1 MTSPPV
7 TPTATPRFQF
17 PPPSPSVAPPRPL
30 TGTQLLLEP
39 LSRPQDEIGPSNS
52 HEFSPSRVFT
62 ETPVSQP
69 IQTPALDTL
78 AGGAEPSLE
87 PRYFPPGKRLAKKK
101 ALSGDD
107 ELSIFDI
114 LNTFRHHWFLSV
126 DNLRANALSAQKAVD
141 GKISWVEFAP
151 QFHAHLVK
159 CAVALVPRPINKVK
173 KVMFGYI
180 LELLNGEGPQAFFDL
195 SKGQQRATQAQKEK
209 RRLSRKR
216 NRASRRDRRKAAEEA
231 VNGRPQQQCPTC
243 GRKFASRKAAK
254 RHRCPISMEESGKS
268 GDAKGKGRTSAR
280 ARPDKPGPP
289 NPPTVPS
296 NTVTPLATTAL
307 QTATTLKTKA
317 PKKKKKQ
324 SAYKRP
330 NTPSSAVEVASTG
343 PALLRTLVREF
354 ASNQRSEG
362 TSDRRST
369 RLNTEKKRRTRRGLM
384 DSVM

>member
-7 TPTATPRFQF
+7 TPAATPRFQF

-30 TGTQLLLEP
+30 SGPRLTLEP
-39 LSRPQDEIGPSNS
+39 LSRPQDEAGPSSS
-52 HEFSPSRVFT
+52 HEFLPPQVFT

-69 IQTPALDTL
+69 SQTPALDTL

-87 PRYFPPGKRLAKKK
+87 PRYFPPGKKLAKKK
-101 ALSGDD
+101 ALSGDA
-107 ELSIFDI
+107 ELSVFDI
-114 LNTFRHHWFLSV
+114 LNTFRRRWFLSV
-126 DNLRANALSAQKAVD
+126 DNLRAKALSAQKAED
-141 GKISWVEFAP
+141 GKIFWVEFAP

-159 CAVALVPRPINKVK
+159 CAVALVPRPIDKVK

-180 LELLNGEGPQAFFDL
+180 LELLNGEGPQTFFEL

-216 NRASRRDRRKAAEEA
+216 NRASRRERRKAAEEA
-231 VNGRPQQQCPTC
+231 VNGRPQRQCPTC

-268 GDAKGKGRTSAR
+268 GDAKGKGKTAAR
-280 ARPDKPGPP
+280 AKPDKPGPP
-289 NPPTVPS
+289 KPPTAPS

-307 QTATTLKTKA
+307 QTAKTLKTKA

-324 SAYKRP
+324 NACKRP
-330 NTPSSAVEVASTG
+330 NTPSSAFEVASSG
-343 PALLRTLVREF
+343 LAPSRTTVREF
-354 ASNQRSEG
+354 ASDQRYEG

-369 RLNTEKKRRTRRGLM
+369 RLNTDEKRRTRRGLM
-384 DSVM
+384 DSVT

>member
-17 PPPSPSVAPPRPL
+17 PPPSPSVAPPRPPL
-30 TGTQLLLEP
+30 KP

-69 IQTPALDTL
+69 IQTPALDML

-87 PRYFPPGKRLAKKK
+87 PHYFPPGKKLAKKK

-107 ELSIFDI
+107 KLSIFDI
-114 LNTFRHHWFLSV
+114 LNTFRRHWFLSV

-141 GKISWVEFAP
+141 GKISWVEFTP

-173 KVMFGYI
+173 KVMLRYI
-180 LELLNGEGPQAFFDL
+180 LELLNGEGPQAFFNL

-216 NRASRRDRRKAAEEA
+216 NHALRRDHRKVAEKA
-231 VNGRPQQQCPTC
+231 VNGRPQQQCLTC
-243 GRKFASRKAAK
+243 GWKFTSRKAAK
-254 RHRCPISMEESGKS
+254 RH
-268 GDAKGKGRTSAR
+268 
-280 ARPDKPGPP
+280 
-289 NPPTVPS
+289 
-296 NTVTPLATTAL
+296 
-307 QTATTLKTKA
+307 
-317 PKKKKKQ
+317 
-324 SAYKRP
+324 
-330 NTPSSAVEVASTG
+330 
-343 PALLRTLVREF
+343 
-354 ASNQRSEG
+354 
-362 TSDRRST
+362 
-369 RLNTEKKRRTRRGLM
+369 
-384 DSVM
+384 